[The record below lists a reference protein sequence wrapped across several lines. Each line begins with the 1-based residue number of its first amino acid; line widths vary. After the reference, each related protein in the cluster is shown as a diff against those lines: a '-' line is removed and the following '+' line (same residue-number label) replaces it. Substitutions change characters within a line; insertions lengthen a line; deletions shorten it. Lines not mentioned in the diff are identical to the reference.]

1 MKIKIFMILVPF
13 ILLFTSFECEQPIEP
28 IAKYEV
34 KVVWSYSVPDKGF
47 SDLVMPVIENGFA
60 YIAADSTLKCIG
72 LKSGNIKWE
81 TFLGI
86 NGNRVLHSQKL
97 LHSDNLLFLN
107 HSNWIKAYDKSNG
120 NLVWLTTIENFNEI
134 DLSIMSQNGNS
145 LVLGGQGEVIKIS
158 KLTGNI
164 ELRIKLE
171 ELIPAGYIQ
180 GAYNPVISDDG
191 FIYVPTGWNS
201 WQGLKGNM
209 LCYNSETGKYLWG
222 FESPHSFD
230 IQSCAIKDSLLIF
243 ASSSTMFA
251 LNRYNGRNIWA
262 TTINDDSFWQS
273 VTIEDETV
281 YMGSNN
287 QAKMYAFDLRSGKLK
302 WKSEGTK
309 SSIITIITVQNGR
322 VYFCNFAYIY
332 VLDASTGSVIWK
344 GLPPEYEKDRSYR
357 YSSPVAVGEGYL
369 VCIGNKKVYCLT
381 DP

>member
-1 MKIKIFMILVPF
+1 MKIKIFITLIPF

-28 IAKYEV
+28 IAKYEA
-34 KVVWSYSVPDKGF
+34 KVIWSYSVPNKGF
-47 SDLVMPVIENGFA
+47 SDLVMPVIENGLV
-60 YIAADSTLKCIG
+60 YIAADSTLKCIE
-72 LKSGNIKWE
+72 LESGNIEWE
-81 TFLGI
+81 ILLGI
-86 NGNRVLHSQKL
+86 SGNRVLQSQKL
-97 LHSDNLLFLN
+97 LHSGNLLFLN

-120 NLVWLTTIENFNEI
+120 NLVWETIINDLIPI
-134 DLSIMSQNGNS
+134 DLSIMSQNANS
-145 LVLGGQGEVIKIS
+145 IVLGGQGKVIKIS

-164 ELRIKLE
+164 ELRINLA
-171 ELIPAGYIQ
+171 ELIPSGYDQ
-180 GAYNPVISDDG
+180 GAFNPVISEDG

-209 LCYNSETGKYLWG
+209 LCYNSETGNYLWG
-222 FESPHSFD
+222 FESPHNFD
-230 IQSCAIKDSLLIF
+230 IQSCGIKDSILTF

-251 LNRYNGRNIWA
+251 LNRFNGRKIWQ

-273 VTIEDETV
+273 LTIKDETV

-287 QAKMYAFDLRSGKLK
+287 LAKMYAFDLRSGKLK
-302 WKSEGTK
+302 WKSVATE

-344 GLPPEYEKDRSYR
+344 GLPPEYANDKSYR
-357 YSSPVAVGEGYL
+357 YSSPVAVGEGYM
-369 VCIGNKKVYCLT
+369 VSIGNKKVYCLK